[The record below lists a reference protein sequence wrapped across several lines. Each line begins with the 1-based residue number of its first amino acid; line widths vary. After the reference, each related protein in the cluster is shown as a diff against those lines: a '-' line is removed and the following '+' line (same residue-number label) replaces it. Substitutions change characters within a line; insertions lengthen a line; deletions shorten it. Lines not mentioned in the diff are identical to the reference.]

1 MITINCKQVLLN
13 FKGDPMTS
21 SETNKPIEIGT
32 IISNVLA
39 GKTANPSLAWVL
51 GKKFATQK
59 KVDLLAEEAVFV
71 KEEVQK
77 IGTDPNGWLSGLLC
91 GQILEV
97 IESKPKKAVDEDKDD
112 EEDEVTPAPKPKK
125 RK

>member
-13 FKGDPMTS
+13 FKGEPMTS
-21 SETNKPIEIGT
+21 SETNKPIQIGT

-51 GKKFATQK
+51 GKKFATQN
-59 KVDLLAEEAVFV
+59 KVDLLTEEAVFV
-71 KEEVQK
+71 KEEVEKLGKDQQ
-77 IGTDPNGWLSGLLC
+77 GWLSGLLC
-91 GQILEV
+91 GQILDI
-97 IESKPKKAVDEDKDD
+97 IESKPKKSVEDDEDD
-112 EEDEVTPAPKPKK
+112 EPATKPKK